1 MTGFITSFEEI
12 GREEGQRQLVLRQ
25 LTRKIGPLTPE
36 LHTRVSDLKAPAL
49 LDLADALLE
58 FASVADLTVWL
69 ERLHARQ
76 EYERRYGMGWSDGCR
91 DERRKITTR
100 LVTRRVGKLSP
111 DLQTRVAAL
120 GMGTMIDLID
130 AIFTIHD
137 ERGLRDW
144 LDHVSNPG
152 A

>member
-1 MTGFITSFEEI
+1 
-12 GREEGQRQLVLRQ
+12 
-25 LTRKIGPLTPE
+25 
-36 LHTRVSDLKAPAL
+36 
-49 LDLADALLE
+49 
-58 FASVADLTVWL
+58 
-69 ERLHARQ
+69 
-76 EYERRYGMGWSDGCR
+76 MGWSDGCR

-120 GMGTMIDLID
+120 GMGTMLDLID

>member
-25 LTRKIGPLTPE
+25 LTRKIEPLTPE

-76 EYERRYGMGWSDGCR
+76 EYERR
-91 DERRKITTR
+91 
-100 LVTRRVGKLSP
+100 
-111 DLQTRVAAL
+111 
-120 GMGTMIDLID
+120 
-130 AIFTIHD
+130 
-137 ERGLRDW
+137 
-144 LDHVSNPG
+144 
-152 A
+152 